1 MLNFGLALKSLILMK
16 STRGTFY
23 QRLISFDLV
32 VSENNMIRYHGNGEM
47 ESDDNRSHDLLDQ
60 VS

>member
-1 MLNFGLALKSLILMK
+1 MLNFGLALKSLILMR

-32 VSENNMIRYHGNGEM
+32 VSENNIRYHGNGEM
-47 ESDDNRSHDLLDQ
+47 ESDDNRSHDPLDQ